1 MRREVLLITFI
12 TFTFLLNKVHGMV
25 YLDGN
30 THLDLLYHKS
40 LPYQRHR
47 ENYQTS
53 LLEGLT
59 QPGFQIKKC
68 SAINVISG
76 KFEGLLSFAIYDVK
90 KKLV

>member
-40 LPYQRHR
+40 LPY
-47 ENYQTS
+47 
-53 LLEGLT
+53 
-59 QPGFQIKKC
+59 
-68 SAINVISG
+68 NVIG
-76 KFEGLLSFAIYDVK
+76 RTIKQVCWKD
-90 KKLV
+90 